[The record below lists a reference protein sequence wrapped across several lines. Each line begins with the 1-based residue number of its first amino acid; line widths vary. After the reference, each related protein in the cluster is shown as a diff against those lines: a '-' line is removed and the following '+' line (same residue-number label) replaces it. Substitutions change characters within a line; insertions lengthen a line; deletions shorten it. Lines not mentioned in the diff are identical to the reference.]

1 MLSENIT
8 IQSISSADRLANFD
22 IEERHQEAFA
32 RISEILRPHAHEL
45 ASIYITN
52 FLKAAGIAIDPAA
65 REQQIAKTAEYSKSK
80 YTPPIDAAWIER
92 VEKMGHLQHK
102 LGTPPHANMGALGRS
117 HRKSAELIFQGARD
131 IEDGKYLVEQFMR
144 VAALEQEILVSTVQK
159 LRDQDFNRKMAGNAK
174 SFKETISK
182 IAQTANDQSSSA
194 RKKADEVAQSA
205 AFLLTLS
212 NDVAAASLQST
223 TAMAEAA
230 RMSGG
235 FNSAIDLIDGEIATA
250 FASFSELSD
259 TAESA
264 VASARQ
270 LGEHEKS
277 IERVVKLIRDIADQ
291 TSILALNALIEAAGA
306 GEAGKGFAVVA
317 NEMKQLSRQT
327 EQATRDISD
336 QLGGIGEAS
345 KKSVA
350 AHGQMQQKFAQLRET
365 AGNLRTSLSEQT
377 SNITTIASCI
387 DETAQSTEASSAA
400 ISEISSRAEDV
411 SQNIDEVTANVA
423 ELDRQLRDLSH
434 SAEAFLAD
442 LTK

>member
-1 MLSENIT
+1 MLSEKIAVET
-8 IQSISSADRLANFD
+8 ISSAERLANFD

-52 FLKAAGIAIDPAA
+52 FLDAAGIRIDAAA
-65 REQQIAKTAEYSKSK
+65 REQQIAKTAQYSESK

-92 VEKMGHLQHK
+92 VKKMGHLQHK

-117 HRKSAELIFQGARD
+117 HRRSAELIFQGAED
-131 IEDGKYLVEQFMR
+131 VDDGKYLVEQFMR
-144 VAALEQEILVSTVQK
+144 VAALEQEILVSTVQG
-159 LRDQDFNRKMAGNAK
+159 LRDADFNRKMASSAQ
-174 SFKETISK
+174 SFKETIGQ
-182 IAQTANDQSSSA
+182 IAQAANEQSASA
-194 RKKADEVAQSA
+194 RKKADEVAASA
-205 AFLLTLS
+205 ASLLSLS

-223 TAMAEAA
+223 TAMSEAA

-250 FASFSELSD
+250 FNSFSELS
-259 TAESA
+259 ESA
-264 VASARQ
+264 EETVESAKQ

-317 NEMKQLSRQT
+317 NEMKELSRQT
-327 EQATRDISD
+327 ERATQDISD
-336 QLGGIGEAS
+336 QLSGIGEAS
-345 KKSVA
+345 QKSVA
-350 AHGQMQQKFAQLRET
+350 AHTHMQEKFAQLRET
-365 AGNLRTSLSEQT
+365 ASNLRNSLSQQA

-387 DETAQSTEASSAA
+387 DETAQSTETSSAA
-400 ISEISSRAEDV
+400 ISEISDRAEDV
-411 SQNIDEVTANVA
+411 SQNIDEVTSNVT
-423 ELDRQLRDLSH
+423 ELDQRLRDLSH

-442 LTK
+442 LSK